1 MVSAEILKKIP
12 KVDLHCHLDGS
23 VRTSTVLELAKKQ
36 KVKLPTDN
44 IEELNKYV
52 QVSPDCRSLTEFLK
66 AFEFFYPLL
75 QNPYAVEKIGYELC
89 EDAASENIK
98 YLEVRFA
105 PFLQATENFKITDVV
120 KICLDGLRQ
129 GSRDFKIGVGLILCC
144 YRSIPKEA
152 NITTVELAKKYSDSG
167 VVALD
172 LAGDETKYPTRDF
185 AAPFILAKK
194 YKIPFTVH
202 AGESAGSES
211 IKEAVKL
218 GANRIGHG
226 VHLIDDTDLM
236 EEIKEKEIPLEMCI
250 TSNIQTHVIAD
261 LESHPIKFFFDSG
274 VIVTINTD
282 DRSVS
287 GIDLTNEY
295 NVAVNRLGFNVSDLI
310 KIIHNGINALF
321 IPNKNK
327 ADLSKIFESEISAMR
342 IAE

>member
-1 MVSAEILKKIP
+1 MVSTEVLKKIP

-23 VRTSTVLELAKKQ
+23 VRTSTILELAKKQ
-36 KVKLPTDN
+36 KVKLPTEN

-52 QVSPDCRSLTEFLK
+52 RVSPDCRSLTEFLK

-105 PFLQATENFKITDVV
+105 PFLQTAENFKITDVV

-152 NITTVELAKKYSDSG
+152 NITTVELAKKYSGNSI
-167 VVALD
+167 VALD
-172 LAGDETKYPTRDF
+172 LAGDETIYPTRDF
-185 AAPFILAKK
+185 AEPFNLAKK

-202 AGESAGSES
+202 AGESAGCES

-218 GANRIGHG
+218 GASRIGHG
-226 VHLIDDTDLM
+226 VRLIDDANLM
-236 EEIKEKEIPLEMCI
+236 KEIKEKGIPLEMCI
-250 TSNIQTHVIAD
+250 TSNVQTHVVAD
-261 LESHPIKFFFDSG
+261 FESHPIKKFYDNG

-295 NVAVNRLGFNVSDLI
+295 NVAVNRLGFDVSDLI

-321 IPNKNK
+321 TSNKNK
-327 ADLSKIFESEISAMR
+327 TELSKTFEAEINAMR
-342 IAE
+342 IEK

>member
-1 MVSAEILKKIP
+1 MVSIEVLKKIP

-52 QVSPDCRSLTEFLK
+52 QVSPDCRSLTDFLK

-75 QNPYAVEKIGYELC
+75 KNPYAVEKIGYELC

-105 PFLQATENFKITDVV
+105 PFLQTSENFKIADVV

-129 GSRDFKIGVGLILCC
+129 GSRAFDIGVGLILCC

-152 NITTVELAKKYSDSG
+152 NITTVELAKKYADHG
-167 VVALD
+167 IVALD
-172 LAGDETKYPTRDF
+172 LAGDETVYPTRDF
-185 AAPFILAKK
+185 AEPFVLAKK

-218 GANRIGHG
+218 GASRIGHG
-226 VHLIDDTDLM
+226 VHLIDDPDLM
-236 EEIKEKEIPLEMCI
+236 EKIKEAKIPLEMCI
-250 TSNIQTHVIAD
+250 TSNIQTHVVTD
-261 LESHPIKFFFDSG
+261 FESHPIKNFYDNG

-295 NVAVNRLGFNVSDLI
+295 NVAVNRLGFDMSDLT
-310 KIIHNGINALF
+310 KIIYNGIDALF
-321 IPNKNK
+321 IPDKNK
-327 ADLSKIFESEISAMR
+327 ADLNKIFEKEINALK
-342 IAE
+342 IGE

>member
-1 MVSAEILKKIP
+1 MASAEVLRKIP

-23 VRTSTVLELAKKQ
+23 VRTSTILELAKKQ
-36 KVKLPTDN
+36 KVKLPTEN
-44 IEELNKYV
+44 VEELNKYV
-52 QVSPDCRSLTEFLK
+52 RVSPDCRSLTEFLK

-105 PFLQATENFKITDVV
+105 PFLQTAENFKITDVV
-120 KICLDGLRQ
+120 KVCLDGLRQ

-144 YRSIPKEA
+144 YRSIPKES

-167 VVALD
+167 IVALD
-172 LAGDETKYPTRDF
+172 LAGDETIYPTRDF
-185 AAPFILAKK
+185 AEPFVLAKK

-202 AGESAGSES
+202 AGESAGPES

-218 GANRIGHG
+218 GASRIGHG
-226 VHLIDDTDLM
+226 VHLIDDTNLM

-250 TSNIQTHVIAD
+250 TSNIQTHVVAD
-261 LESHPIKFFFDSG
+261 FESHPIKKFYDNG

-295 NVAVNRLGFNVSDLI
+295 NVAVNRLGFDVSDLI

-327 ADLSKIFESEISAMR
+327 AELNKIFETEMDAVKIIR
-342 IAE
+342 